1 MKKSDLNK
9 YIADGTISVSEAMK
23 KIDINARQIL
33 YLVDSENRLLAS
45 VSDGDIRR
53 WILKGGNLDDEVI
66 GAACQFPIYID
77 KEDENRSEEK
87 MRAYQISS
95 IPVVD
100 NRQRIVDIRFSR
112 KEYNN
117 ETCPDILS
125 DVPIIVMAGGKG
137 TRLYPFT
144 KILPKPLIPIGD
156 EPILERI
163 LNRFYRYGAREIY
176 LTINYKKEMIKSYF
190 ADVNPPYT
198 IYYIEEDKPMGT
210 AGGLRLI
217 DKTFGM
223 PVIIT
228 NCDILI
234 DIDYEKVMSYHKS
247 SNNDMTIVSSL
258 KTTPIPYGVLHTK
271 ENGVITSME
280 EKPELSFFVNTG
292 MYIVNPE
299 FLKWIPRNKVFHM
312 TELAQ
317 MLMEKG
323 NQVGMYPISESSFLD
338 MGQFEEMKKMEER
351 INSGAVK

>member
-1 MKKSDLNK
+1 MKKTDLKK
-9 YIADGTISVSEAMK
+9 YISDGAISVSEAMK

-77 KEDENRSEEK
+77 KEDEHRSDEM

-163 LNRFYRYGAREIY
+163 LKRFYRYGAREIY

-190 ADVNPPYT
+190 ADANPPY
-198 IYYIEEDKPMGT
+198 IIHYIEEDEPMGT

-217 DKTFGM
+217 DKTFGT